1 MTAKKTNKR
10 AIVLS
15 SLSVVN
21 EAYESGHKKKVSK
34 YDAFFETVPEG
45 HRIKCEWPDASP
57 ISKALRIWLHRK
69 GRENVRVMISTR
81 CEDGLGGIWWSY
93 IETES
98 TQKKQFKPK
107 TMWQTLAKH

>member
-1 MTAKKTNKR
+1 MATKKTKDR
-10 AIVLS
+10 AIDLS
-15 SLSVVN
+15 TLSVVN
-21 EAYESGHKKKVSK
+21 EAYESGHKKKVFK

-45 HRIKCEWPDASP
+45 HRIKCERADASP

-81 CEDGLGGIWWSY
+81 CDDGLGGIWWSY
-93 IETES
+93 IEPES

-107 TMWQTLAKH
+107 TVWQNLAKH